1 MLGMKGTD
9 PVYIMLVADVS
20 EVPQVS
26 FGKEHGHT
34 QGMYGCISESL
45 IKKPPPWSSQL
56 KYFSFA
62 FPRKKLRSPN
72 SKFEKNWQ
80 LL

>member
-1 MLGMKGTD
+1 MRGMRGTD

-45 IKKPPPWSSQL
+45 IKKAAPVVQPIEVFLNCIASEEVEVP
-56 KYFSFA
+56 YF
-62 FPRKKLRSPN
+62 
-72 SKFEKNWQ
+72 EI
-80 LL
+80 